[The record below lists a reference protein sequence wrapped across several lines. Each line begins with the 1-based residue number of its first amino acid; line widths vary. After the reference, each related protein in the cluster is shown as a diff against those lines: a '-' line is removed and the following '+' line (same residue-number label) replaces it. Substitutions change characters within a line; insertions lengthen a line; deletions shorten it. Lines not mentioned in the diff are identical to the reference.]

1 MTGIPPLETASEG
14 FAALAARLRSA
25 APTQKTDAA
34 DLIRAARDRDFAP
47 SE

>member
-1 MTGIPPLETASEG
+1 MTDMPPVETASEG

-25 APTQKTDAA
+25 TPPQKTDAA
-34 DLIRAARDRDFAP
+34 DIIRAARDRDFAP